1 MRANLGVIAG
11 DSVRLNYADT
21 ILSDRRKRRGSY
33 STAFK
38 RRVVSETMEP
48 GASVAAVSRRHSL
61 NANMVFLWRRDPRFG
76 PGKDAASF
84 LPVEVTATEV
94 AGVPE
99 PAEPTTAKPA
109 PAEPTPVDPT
119 CESRIEIAL
128 TSGHRLRLSGAF
140 DVDLV
145 LRLARGLATP

>member
-1 MRANLGVIAG
+1 
-11 DSVRLNYADT
+11 
-21 ILSDRRKRRGSY
+21 
-33 STAFK
+33 
-38 RRVVSETMEP
+38 MEP
-48 GASVAAVSRRHSL
+48 GASVAAVARRHSL

-94 AGVPE
+94 AAVPE
-99 PAEPTTAKPA
+99 PAEPTSAEPA
-109 PAEPTPVDPT
+109 PADPTPIDPT
-119 CESRIEIAL
+119 CESRIEISLA
-128 TSGHRLRLSGAF
+128 SGHRLRLSGPF

>member
-1 MRANLGVIAG
+1 VRANLGVIAG

-33 STAFK
+33 SKAFK

-48 GASVAAVSRRHSL
+48 GASVAAVARRHSL

-94 AGVPE
+94 AAPPE
-99 PAEPTTAKPA
+99 PAEPA

-145 LRLARGLATP
+145 LRLARGLVTL

>member
-1 MRANLGVIAG
+1 
-11 DSVRLNYADT
+11 
-21 ILSDRRKRRGSY
+21 
-33 STAFK
+33 
-38 RRVVSETMEP
+38 MEP
-48 GASVAAVSRRHSL
+48 GASVAAVARRHVL

-84 LPVEVTATEV
+84 LPVEVTPTEV

-99 PAEPTTAKPA
+99 PAEPA
-109 PAEPTPVDPT
+109 PADPTPVDPT

-145 LRLARGLATP
+145 LRLARGLAAP

>member
-1 MRANLGVIAG
+1 MSDSYRANLGVIAG

-33 STAFK
+33 SKAFK
-38 RRVVSETMEP
+38 RRVVSETLEP
-48 GASVAAVSRRHSL
+48 GASVAAVARGHGL

-84 LPVEVTATEV
+84 LPVEVTAAPV
-94 AGVPE
+94 AAV
-99 PAEPTTAKPA
+99 PA
-109 PAEPTPVDPT
+109 PAEPAPVDPT
-119 CESRIEIAL
+119 PADPSCESRIEIAL

>member
-1 MRANLGVIAG
+1 MIAG
-11 DSVRLNYADT
+11 DRVRLNYADT

-33 STAFK
+33 SKAFK

-48 GASVAAVSRRHSL
+48 GASVAAVARRHSL

-94 AGVPE
+94 AAPPE
-99 PAEPTTAKPA
+99 PAEPA

>member
-1 MRANLGVIAG
+1 MGCGVSANLGVIAG

-33 STAFK
+33 SKAFK
-38 RRVVSETMEP
+38 RRVVSETLEP
-48 GASVAAVSRRHSL
+48 GASVAAVARGHGL

-84 LPVEVTATEV
+84 LPVEVTAPAV
-94 AGVPE
+94 AAVSS
-99 PAEPTTAKPA
+99 PAD
-109 PAEPTPVDPT
+109 PTPVDPS

-128 TSGHRLRLSGAF
+128 ASGHRLRLSGAF

>member
-1 MRANLGVIAG
+1 
-11 DSVRLNYADT
+11 
-21 ILSDRRKRRGSY
+21 
-33 STAFK
+33 
-38 RRVVSETMEP
+38 MEP
-48 GASVAAVSRRHSL
+48 GASVAAVARRHSL

-84 LPVEVTATEV
+84 LPVEVTPTGV
-94 AGVPE
+94 AAVLE
-99 PAEPTTAKPA
+99 PAEPTLAN
-109 PAEPTPVDPT
+109 PTPVDPT

-128 TSGHRLRLSGAF
+128 ASGHRLRLSGAF

>member
-33 STAFK
+33 SKAFK

-48 GASVAAVSRRHSL
+48 GASVAAVARRHSL

-84 LPVEVTATEV
+84 LPVEVTPTEV

-99 PAEPTTAKPA
+99 PAEPT